1 TSALRAVTFH
11 AIARKISPARSS
23 ALQPA
28 IASARG
34 ERLGGCGL
42 RRSTDGRAVTADGV
56 CNPRSHPAR
65 YYELLRL
72 GLLRLALR
80 LALGALR
87 FLLRLALGAL
97 LRAVGLLVHLRGIAL
112 VGGGLRAGR
121 QPGERNEGGN
131 QDGNQTA
138 HDLLLWGV
146 GDRRSSKIP
155 SLDLSQARKHPAQAA
170 KHRHRDRQQREDHQ
184 HAGDRARE
192 EDADAGIRD
201 DQRLAQR
208 PLG

>member
-1 TSALRAVTFH
+1 
-11 AIARKISPARSS
+11 ARKISPARSS

-42 RRSTDGRAVTADGV
+42 RRSADGRAVTADGV

-65 YYELLRL
+65 YYALLRL
-72 GLLRLALR
+72 GLLGLLRVALR

-97 LRAVGLLVHLRGIAL
+97 LGAVGLLVHLRGIAL
-112 VGGGLRAGR
+112 VGGSLRAGR

-155 SLDLSQARKHPAQAA
+155 S
-170 KHRHRDRQQREDHQ
+170 
-184 HAGDRARE
+184 
-192 EDADAGIRD
+192 
-201 DQRLAQR
+201 
-208 PLG
+208 